1 MSDTVVRE
9 FVEKFADCIP
19 VYAMTFAKDNG
30 RYVLSAVSKK

>member
-9 FVEKFADCIP
+9 FVEKFADRIP
-19 VYAMTFAKDNG
+19 VYAMTFTKDNG